1 MGLLKFYS
9 DNMQVLIENVNII
22 NPGEDVKTHQNIL
35 IEDNLIKRISQDKL
49 STKSDVKI
57 IDGEDNYLLPGFI
70 DCHTHIFAKG
80 FHKEENMVNPLGI
93 HFYNAVPHSLQ
104 TINAGVT
111 TIRDC
116 GSADLSFKLA
126 QQRKL
131 FTAPKVHLSVAPLV
145 MTGGHFD
152 LLLSSGWD
160 MEIMYPGFP
169 KGRCDGVEEVL
180 KKTRE
185 VKRAG
190 ADFIKVMASGGV
202 LTTNTSPKFAQFNK
216 KELKTI
222 VNEASA
228 NDMKVSAHC
237 HSLKGMN
244 NCIDAGVSSIEH
256 GTFIDKKTSSRMVKK
271 GTSLVPTLLVHQFLY
286 KNGFPKWDNYAAEK
300 TAKLKEIV
308 KIHKENISAAYELG
322 VNILMGTDSGVIPHG
337 HNLEELVH
345 LTDIGMS
352 ESEAI
357 ASGTLKAAEFLGY
370 YDLGQ
375 IKENYIADL
384 ILVNSNP
391 LDDISILSDNDN
403 ILTVMQDG
411 IVVK

>member
-1 MGLLKFYS
+1 
-9 DNMQVLIENVNII
+9 MQTLIENVNII
-22 NPGEDVKTHQNIL
+22 TPGEDIKTHQNVL
-35 IEDNLIKRISQDKL
+35 IEDNLIKTITHDKIFN
-49 STKSDVKI
+49 DCMV

-80 FHKEENMVNPLGI
+80 FHKEENMANPLGI
-93 HFYNAVPHSLQ
+93 HFYNAVPHSKQ

-131 FTAPKVHLSVAPLV
+131 FIAPKIHLSITPLV

-152 LLLSSGWD
+152 LLLPSGWD

-190 ADFIKVMASGGV
+190 ADFIKVMCSGGV
-202 LTTNTSPKFAQFNK
+202 LTTNTSPNFAQFNK

-222 VNEASA
+222 VSEARSS
-228 NDMKVSAHC
+228 NMKVSAHC
-237 HSLKGMN
+237 HSLEGIN
-244 NCIDAGVSSIEH
+244 NCIKAGFSSIEH
-256 GTFIDKKTSSRMVKK
+256 ATFIDKKAAGKMAKNNV
-271 GTSLVPTLLVHQFLY
+271 SLVPTLLVHQFLY
-286 KNGFPKWDNYAAEK
+286 KNGFPAWDNYASEK

-308 KIHKENISAAYELG
+308 KVHKENIAVAYQEG

-352 ESEAI
+352 ETEAI
-357 ASGTLKAAEFLGY
+357 ASGTIKAAEFLGQ
-370 YDLGQ
+370 DNIGQ
-375 IKENYIADL
+375 VKKNHVADL

-391 LDDISILSDNDN
+391 LDDISVLSNNDN
-403 ILTVMQDG
+403 ILNVFQDG
-411 IVVK
+411 VLVK

>member
-1 MGLLKFYS
+1 
-9 DNMQVLIENVNII
+9 MQTLIENVNIV
-22 NPGEDVKTHQNIL
+22 NPFEEVKTHQNVL
-35 IEDNLIKRISQDKL
+35 IEDNLIKEISSGNINADN
-49 STKSDVKI
+49 V
-57 IDGEDNYLLPGFI
+57 IDGEDNYLLSGFI

-80 FHKEENMVNPLGI
+80 FHKQENMANPLGL
-93 HFYNAVPHSLQ
+93 HFYNAVPHALQ

-126 QQRKL
+126 QKRKL
-131 FTAPKVHLSVAPLV
+131 FTAPKIHLSITPLV

-152 LLLSSGWD
+152 LLLPSGWD
-160 MEIMYPGFP
+160 MEIIYPGFP

-202 LTTNTSPKFAQFNK
+202 LTTNSSPEFAQFNK

-228 NDMKVSAHC
+228 NNMKVSAHC

-244 NCIDAGVSSIEH
+244 NCISAGFSSIEH
-256 GTFIDKKTSSRMVKK
+256 GTFIDKKTSKRMVENNV
-271 GTSLVPTLLVHQFLY
+271 SLVPTLLVHQYLY
-286 KNGFPKWDNYAAEK
+286 ENGFPEWDSYANEK
-300 TAKLKEIV
+300 TEKLKEIIKV
-308 KIHKENISAAYELG
+308 HKENITTAYSEG

-337 HNLEELVH
+337 HNLEELTH

-357 ASGTLKAAEFLGY
+357 ASGTVKAAEFLGF
-370 YDLGQ
+370 DNLGLVRQ
-375 IKENYIADL
+375 NYIADL

-391 LDDISILSDNDN
+391 LDDVSTLKDNDN
-403 ILTVMQDG
+403 ILKVIQDG
-411 IVVK
+411 CIVK

>member
-1 MGLLKFYS
+1 
-9 DNMQVLIENVNII
+9 MQTLIENVNIV
-22 NPGEDVKTHQNIL
+22 NPFEEVKTNQKVL
-35 IEDNLIKRISQDKL
+35 IEGNVIKQITSDKIKADN
-49 STKSDVKI
+49 V
-57 IDGEDNYLLPGFI
+57 IDGEDNYLMPGFI

-80 FHKEENMVNPLGI
+80 FHKEENMANPLGL
-93 HFYNAVPHSLQ
+93 HFYNAVPHALQ

-131 FTAPKVHLSVAPLV
+131 FTAPKIHLSITPLV

-152 LLLSSGWD
+152 LLLPSGWD
-160 MEIMYPGFP
+160 MEIIYPGFP

-202 LTTNTSPKFAQFNK
+202 LTTNSSPEFAQFNI

-222 VNEASA
+222 VCEANA
-228 NDMKVSAHC
+228 NNMKVSAHC

-244 NCIDAGVSSIEH
+244 NCISAGFSSIEH
-256 GTFIDKKTSSRMVKK
+256 GTFIDKKTSKRMVENDV
-271 GTSLVPTLLVHQFLY
+271 SLIPTLLVHQYLY
-286 KNGFPKWDNYAAEK
+286 ENGFPAWDSYAAEK
-300 TAKLKEIV
+300 TEKLKEIV
-308 KIHKENISAAYELG
+308 KVHKENIATAYEQG

-337 HNLEELVH
+337 HNLEELTH
-345 LTDIGMS
+345 LTSIGMS
-352 ESEAI
+352 EDEAI
-357 ASGTLKAAEFLGY
+357 AAGTVKSAEFLGF
-370 YDLGQ
+370 DNLGLV
-375 IKENYIADL
+375 KENCIADL

-391 LDDISILSDNDN
+391 LEDVSILRDNDN
-403 ILTVMQDG
+403 ILKVIQDG
-411 IVVK
+411 CVVK

>member
-1 MGLLKFYS
+1 
-9 DNMQVLIENVNII
+9 MQTLIENVNVI
-22 NPGEDVKTHQNIL
+22 NPFEEIETHQNVL
-35 IEDNLIKRISQDKL
+35 IENNLIKEISP
-49 STKSDVKI
+49 SINTKDNVNV
-57 IDGEDNYLLPGFI
+57 IDGEDNYLLSGFI

-80 FHKEENMVNPLGI
+80 FHKEENMANPLGI

-111 TIRDC
+111 SIRDC

-131 FTAPKVHLSVAPLV
+131 FIAPKIHLSITPLV

-152 LLLSSGWD
+152 LLLPSGFD

-169 KGRCDGVEEVL
+169 KGRCDGIEEVL

-185 VKRAG
+185 IKRAG

-202 LTTNTSPKFAQFNK
+202 LTTNTSPEFAQFNK

-222 VNEASA
+222 VKEAAA
-228 NDMKVSAHC
+228 NNMKVSAHC

-244 NCIDAGVSSIEH
+244 NCIDAGFSSIEH
-256 GTFIDKKTSSRMVKK
+256 GTFIDKKTACRMAKK
-271 GTSLVPTLLVHQFLY
+271 NVTLVPTLLVHQFLY
-286 KNGFPKWDNYAAEK
+286 KAGFPAWDNYAAEK

-308 KIHKENISAAYELG
+308 KVHKENISVAYEQG

-337 HNLEELVH
+337 HNLEELIH

-352 ESEAI
+352 ENEAI
-357 ASGTLKAAEFLGY
+357 ASGTQKAAEFLGH
-370 YDLGQ
+370 DNLGLV
-375 IKENYIADL
+375 KENYVADL

-391 LDDISILSDNDN
+391 LDDVSVLSDNNN
-403 ILTVMQDG
+403 ILKVIQDG
-411 IVVK
+411 IEVKN

>member
-1 MGLLKFYS
+1 
-9 DNMQVLIENVNII
+9 MQILIENVNVV
-22 NPGEDVKTHQNIL
+22 NPFQEIKTHQNVL
-35 IEDNLIKRISQDKL
+35 IEDNLIKEIS
-49 STKSDVKI
+49 SSKI
-57 IDGEDNYLLPGFI
+57 KTDANVIDGEDNYLLPGFI

-80 FHKEENMVNPLGI
+80 FHKEENMSNPLGI

-131 FTAPKVHLSVAPLV
+131 FTAPKVHLSITPLV

-152 LLLSSGWD
+152 LLLPSGWD
-160 MEIMYPGFP
+160 MEIIYPGFP

-202 LTTNTSPKFAQFNK
+202 LTTNSSPEFAQFNK

-222 VNEASA
+222 VREAAA

-244 NCIDAGVSSIEH
+244 NCIKAGFSSIEH
-256 GTFIDKKTSSRMVKK
+256 GTFVDRKTSRIMAEEDV
-271 GTSLVPTLLVHQFLY
+271 SLVPTLLVHQFLY
-286 KNGFPKWDNYAAEK
+286 KNGFPQWDSYAEEK
-300 TAKLKEIV
+300 SQKLKEIV
-308 KIHKENISAAYELG
+308 KVHKENISVAYEEG

-352 ESEAI
+352 NDEAI
-357 ASGTLKAAEFLGY
+357 ASGTVKAAEFLGF
-370 YDLGQ
+370 DNLGRV
-375 IKENYIADL
+375 KENYVADL

-391 LDDISILSDNDN
+391 LDDVSILSDNDN
-403 ILTVMQDG
+403 ILNVIQDG
-411 IVVK
+411 DVVK

>member
-1 MGLLKFYS
+1 
-9 DNMQVLIENVNII
+9 MQTLIENVNII
-22 NPGEDVKTHQNIL
+22 NPFEEIKTNQNVL
-35 IEDNLIKRISQDKL
+35 IENNLIKEISSQKINANAN
-49 STKSDVKI
+49 I
-57 IDGEDNYLLPGFI
+57 IDGDDNYLLSGFI

-80 FHKEENMVNPLGI
+80 FHKQENMANPLGL

-116 GSADLSFKLA
+116 GSADLSFKMA
-126 QQRKL
+126 QQQKL
-131 FTAPKVHLSVAPLV
+131 FTAPKIHLSITPLV

-152 LLLSSGWD
+152 LLLPSGWD
-160 MEIMYPGFP
+160 MEIIYPGFP

-202 LTTNTSPKFAQFNK
+202 LTTNSSPEFAQFNK
-216 KELKTI
+216 KELNTI
-222 VNEASA
+222 VCEAKA

-237 HSLKGMN
+237 HSLKGIN
-244 NCIDAGVSSIEH
+244 NCIDAGFSSIEH
-256 GTFIDKKTSSRMVKK
+256 GTFIDKKTSKRMVEKDV
-271 GTSLVPTLLVHQFLY
+271 SLVPTLLVHQFLY
-286 KNGFPKWDNYAAEK
+286 ENGFPEWDSYADEK
-300 TAKLKEIV
+300 TEKLKEIV
-308 KIHKENISAAYELG
+308 KVHKENIRVAYEQG

-337 HNLEELVH
+337 HNLEELKH

-352 ESEAI
+352 EAEAI
-357 ASGTLKAAEFLGY
+357 AAGTVRAAEFLGF
-370 YDLGQ
+370 DNLGLVR
-375 IKENYIADL
+375 KNYVADL

-391 LDDISILSDNDN
+391 LDDITCLSDNDN
-403 ILTVMQDG
+403 ILRVIQDG
-411 IVVK
+411 YMVK

>member
-1 MGLLKFYS
+1 
-9 DNMQVLIENVNII
+9 MQTLIENVNVI
-22 NPGEDVKTHQNIL
+22 NPFEEIETHQNVL
-35 IEDNLIKRISQDKL
+35 IENNLIKEISP
-49 STKSDVKI
+49 SINTKDNVNV
-57 IDGEDNYLLPGFI
+57 IDGEDNYLLSGFI

-80 FHKEENMVNPLGI
+80 FHKEENMANPLGI

-111 TIRDC
+111 SIRDC

-131 FTAPKVHLSVAPLV
+131 FIAPKIHLSITPLV

-152 LLLSSGWD
+152 LLLPSGFD

-169 KGRCDGVEEVL
+169 KGRCDGIEEVL

-185 VKRAG
+185 IKRAG

-202 LTTNTSPKFAQFNK
+202 LTTNTSPEFAQFNK

-222 VNEASA
+222 VKEADA
-228 NDMKVSAHC
+228 NNMKVSAHC

-244 NCIDAGVSSIEH
+244 NCIDAGFSSIEH
-256 GTFIDKKTSSRMVKK
+256 GTFIDKKTACRMAKK
-271 GTSLVPTLLVHQFLY
+271 NVTLVPTLLVHQFLY
-286 KNGFPKWDNYAAEK
+286 KAGFPAWDNYAAEK

-308 KIHKENISAAYELG
+308 KVHKENISVAYDQG

-337 HNLEELVH
+337 HNLEELIH

-352 ESEAI
+352 ENEAI
-357 ASGTLKAAEFLGY
+357 ASGTQKAAEFLGH
-370 YDLGQ
+370 DNLGLV
-375 IKENYIADL
+375 KENYVADL

-391 LDDISILSDNDN
+391 LDDVSVLSDNNN
-403 ILTVMQDG
+403 ILKVIQDG
-411 IVVK
+411 IEVKN

>member
-1 MGLLKFYS
+1 
-9 DNMQVLIENVNII
+9 MQTLIENVNII
-22 NPGEDVKTHQNIL
+22 TPGEDIKTHQNVL
-35 IEDNLIKRISQDKL
+35 IEDNLIKTITHDKISNDCM
-49 STKSDVKI
+49 V

-80 FHKEENMVNPLGI
+80 FHKEENMANPLGI
-93 HFYNAVPHSLQ
+93 HFYNAVPHSKQ

-131 FTAPKVHLSVAPLV
+131 FIAPKIHLSITPLV

-152 LLLSSGWD
+152 LLLPSGWD

-190 ADFIKVMASGGV
+190 ADFIKVMCSGGV
-202 LTTNTSPKFAQFNK
+202 LTTNTSPNFAQLNK

-222 VNEASA
+222 VSEARSS
-228 NDMKVSAHC
+228 NMKVSAHC
-237 HSLKGMN
+237 HSLEGIN
-244 NCIDAGVSSIEH
+244 NCIKAGFSSIEH
-256 GTFIDKKTSSRMVKK
+256 ATFIDKKAAGKMAKNNV
-271 GTSLVPTLLVHQFLY
+271 SLVPTLLVHQFLY
-286 KNGFPKWDNYAAEK
+286 KNGFPAWDNYASEK

-308 KIHKENISAAYELG
+308 KVHKENIAVAYQEG

-352 ESEAI
+352 ETEAI
-357 ASGTLKAAEFLGY
+357 ASGTIKAAEFLGQ
-370 YDLGQ
+370 DNIGQ
-375 IKENYIADL
+375 VKKNHVADL

-391 LDDISILSDNDN
+391 LDDISVLSNNDN
-403 ILTVMQDG
+403 ILNVFQDG
-411 IVVK
+411 VLVK

>member
-1 MGLLKFYS
+1 
-9 DNMQVLIENVNII
+9 MQTLIENVNVI
-22 NPGEDVKTHQNIL
+22 NPFEDIKTHQNVL
-35 IEDNLIKRISQDKL
+35 IEDNLIKEITS
-49 STKSDVKI
+49 SKI
-57 IDGEDNYLLPGFI
+57 IADNVIDGEDNYLLPGFI

-80 FHKEENMVNPLGI
+80 FHKEENMANPLGL

-111 TIRDC
+111 TVRDC

-126 QQRKL
+126 QKKKL
-131 FTAPKVHLSVAPLV
+131 FTAPKVHLSITPLV

-152 LLLSSGWD
+152 LFLPSGWD
-160 MEIMYPGFP
+160 MEIIYPGFP

-202 LTTNTSPKFAQFNK
+202 LTTNTSPEFPLFNK

-222 VNEASA
+222 VDEAKAS
-228 NDMKVSAHC
+228 NMKVSAHC

-244 NCIDAGVSSIEH
+244 NCIDVGFSSIEH
-256 GTFIDKKTSSRMVKK
+256 GTFIDKKTAEKMADKK
-271 GTSLVPTLLVHQFLY
+271 VNLVPTLLVHQFLAR
-286 KNGFPKWDNYAAEK
+286 NGFPPWDSYASEK
-300 TAKLKEIV
+300 TQKLKEIV
-308 KIHKENISAAYELG
+308 KVHKENISTAYDVG

-345 LTDIGMS
+345 LTDMGMS
-352 ESEAI
+352 EDEAI
-357 ASGTLKAAEFLGY
+357 AAGTVKAAEFLGFEN
-370 YDLGQ
+370 LGLV
-375 IKENYIADL
+375 KENYIADL

-391 LDDISILSDNDN
+391 LDDISVLSDNDN
-403 ILTVMQDG
+403 ILSVVQDG
-411 IVVK
+411 CEVKN

>member
-1 MGLLKFYS
+1 
-9 DNMQVLIENVNII
+9 MQTLIENVNIV
-22 NPGEDVKTHQNIL
+22 NPFEDVKTHQNVL
-35 IEDNLIKRISQDKL
+35 IEDNLIKEIS
-49 STKSDVKI
+49 SSKI
-57 IDGEDNYLLPGFI
+57 KADNVIDGEDNYLLSGFI

-80 FHKEENMVNPLGI
+80 FHKEENMANPLGL

-131 FTAPKVHLSVAPLV
+131 FTAPKVQLSITPLV

-152 LLLSSGWD
+152 LLLPSGWD
-160 MEIMYPGFP
+160 MEIIYPGFP

-202 LTTNTSPKFAQFNK
+202 LTTKTSPEFAQFNK

-222 VNEASA
+222 VNEAKA
-228 NDMKVSAHC
+228 TNTKVSAHC

-244 NCIDAGVSSIEH
+244 NCIDAGFSSIEH
-256 GTFIDKKTSSRMVKK
+256 GTFIDRKTSQKMVKK
-271 GTSLVPTLLVHQFLY
+271 NVSLVATLLVHQFLA
-286 KNGFPKWDNYAAEK
+286 KNGFPAWDMYASEK
-300 TAKLKEIV
+300 TSKLKEIV
-308 KIHKENISAAYELG
+308 KVHKENVSVAYEEG

-337 HNLEELVH
+337 HNLEELIH
-345 LTDIGMS
+345 LTDVGMS
-352 ESEAI
+352 AEEAI
-357 ASGTLKAAEFLGY
+357 AAGTVKAAEFLGF
-370 YDLGQ
+370 DNLGLV
-375 IKENYIADL
+375 KENYVADL
-384 ILVNSNP
+384 ILINSNP
-391 LDDISILSDNDN
+391 LDDVSVLSNNNN
-403 ILTVMQDG
+403 ILKVMQDG
-411 IVVK
+411 LLVK

>member
-1 MGLLKFYS
+1 M
-9 DNMQVLIENVNII
+9 MQTLIENVNVI
-22 NPGEDVKTHQNIL
+22 NPFEDIKTHQNVL
-35 IEDNLIKRISQDKL
+35 IEDNLIKEITS
-49 STKSDVKI
+49 SKI
-57 IDGEDNYLLPGFI
+57 IADNVIDGEDNYLLPGFI

-80 FHKEENMVNPLGI
+80 FHKEENMANPLGL

-111 TIRDC
+111 TVRDC

-126 QQRKL
+126 QKKKL
-131 FTAPKVHLSVAPLV
+131 FTAPKVHLSITPLV

-152 LLLSSGWD
+152 LLLPSGWD
-160 MEIMYPGFP
+160 MEIIYPGFP

-202 LTTNTSPKFAQFNK
+202 LTTNTSPDFPQFNK

-222 VNEASA
+222 VDEAKAS
-228 NDMKVSAHC
+228 NMKVSAHC

-244 NCIDAGVSSIEH
+244 NCIDVGFSSIEH
-256 GTFIDKKTSSRMVKK
+256 GTFIDKKTAEKMADKK
-271 GTSLVPTLLVHQFLY
+271 VNLVPTLLVHQFLAR
-286 KNGFPKWDNYAAEK
+286 NGFPPWDSYADEK
-300 TAKLKEIV
+300 TQKLKEIV
-308 KIHKENISAAYELG
+308 KVHKENISTAYDVG

-337 HNLEELVH
+337 HNLEELIH

-352 ESEAI
+352 EDEAI
-357 ASGTLKAAEFLGY
+357 ASGTVKAAEFLGFEN
-370 YDLGQ
+370 LGLV
-375 IKENYIADL
+375 KENYIADL

-391 LDDISILSDNDN
+391 LDDISVLSDNDN
-403 ILTVMQDG
+403 ILSVVQDG
-411 IVVK
+411 CEVKN

>member
-1 MGLLKFYS
+1 
-9 DNMQVLIENVNII
+9 MQTLIENVNIV
-22 NPGEDVKTHQNIL
+22 NPSEDVKTHQNVL
-35 IEDNLIKRISQDKL
+35 IEDNLIKEISSDKI
-49 STKSDVKI
+49 SAKDDVKVVE
-57 IDGEDNYLLPGFI
+57 GNDNYLLPGFI

-80 FHKEENMVNPLGI
+80 FHKEENMANPLGI

-126 QQRKL
+126 QQRGL
-131 FTAPKVHLSVAPLV
+131 FTAPKVHLSITPLV

-152 LLLSSGWD
+152 LLLPSGWD

-169 KGRCDGVEEVL
+169 KGRCDGIEEVL

-190 ADFIKVMASGGV
+190 ADFIKVMCSGGV
-202 LTTNTSPKFAQFNK
+202 LTTNSSPEFAQFNK

-222 VNEASA
+222 VCEANA

-244 NCIDAGVSSIEH
+244 NCIDAGFSSIEH
-256 GTFIDKKTSSRMVKK
+256 GTFIDKKTACRMAENNV
-271 GTSLVPTLLVHQFLY
+271 SLVPTLLVHQFLY
-286 KNGFPKWDNYAAEK
+286 NNGFPAWDNYAEEK
-300 TAKLKEIV
+300 SAKLKEIV
-308 KIHKENISAAYELG
+308 KVHKENISVAYEEG
-322 VNILMGTDSGVIPHG
+322 VNILMGTDSGVISHG

-345 LTDIGMS
+345 LTEIGMS
-352 ESEAI
+352 EDEAI
-357 ASGTLKAAEFLGY
+357 ASGTVKAAEFLGK
-370 YDLGQ
+370 DNLGM
-375 IKENYIADL
+375 IKENYVADL

-391 LDDISILSDNDN
+391 LEDISILSDNDN
-403 ILTVMQDG
+403 VLNVIQDG
-411 IVVK
+411 NVVK

>member
-1 MGLLKFYS
+1 MKT
-9 DNMQVLIENVNII
+9 LIENVNII
-22 NPGEDVKTHQNIL
+22 NPEEIETNQNIL
-35 IEDNLIKRISQDKL
+35 IEDNVIKEIS
-49 STKSDVKI
+49 SSKI
-57 IDGEDNYLLPGFI
+57 KANANVIDGEDNYLLPGFI
-70 DCHTHIFAKG
+70 DCHAHIFAKG
-80 FHKEENMVNPLGI
+80 FHKEENMANPLGL
-93 HFYNAVPHSLQ
+93 HFYNAVPHALQ

-131 FTAPKVHLSVAPLV
+131 FIAPKIQLSISPLV

-152 LLLSSGWD
+152 LFLPSGWD
-160 MEIMYPGFP
+160 MEIIYPGFP

-185 VKRAG
+185 MKRAG

-202 LTTNTSPKFAQFNK
+202 LTTNSSPEFAQFNK

-222 VNEASA
+222 VKEASA

-244 NCIDAGVSSIEH
+244 NCIDAGFSSIEH
-256 GTFIDKKTSSRMVKK
+256 GTFIDKKTACKMVKNNV
-271 GTSLVPTLLVHQFLY
+271 SLVPTLLVHQFLY
-286 KNGFPKWDNYAAEK
+286 ENGFPAWDNYASEK
-300 TAKLKEIV
+300 LAKLKEIV
-308 KIHKENISAAYELG
+308 KVHKENISIAYEEG

-337 HNLEELVH
+337 HNLEELTH
-345 LTDIGMS
+345 LVEIGMS
-352 ESEAI
+352 ESQAI
-357 ASGTLKAAEFLGY
+357 AAGTVKAAEFLNK
-370 YDLGQ
+370 DNLGLV
-375 IKENYIADL
+375 KENYIADL

-391 LDDISILSDNDN
+391 LDDVSILSDNDN
-403 ILTVMQDG
+403 ILNVFQDG
-411 IVVK
+411 VLVK

>member
-1 MGLLKFYS
+1 
-9 DNMQVLIENVNII
+9 MQTLIETVNIV
-22 NPGEDVKTHQNIL
+22 NPFEEVKTHQNVL
-35 IEDNLIKRISQDKL
+35 IEDKVIKEIS
-49 STKSDVKI
+49 SSKI
-57 IDGEDNYLLPGFI
+57 KADNVIDGEDNYLMAGFI

-80 FHKEENMVNPLGI
+80 FHKEENMANPLGL

-126 QQRKL
+126 QQKKL
-131 FTAPKVHLSVAPLV
+131 FTAPKVHLSITPLV

-152 LLLSSGWD
+152 LLLPSGWD
-160 MEIMYPGFP
+160 MEIIYPGFP

-185 VKRAG
+185 VRRAG

-202 LTTNTSPKFAQFNK
+202 LTTNTSPEFAQFNK

-222 VNEASA
+222 VNEAKA
-228 NDMKVSAHC
+228 TNMKVSAHC

-244 NCIDAGVSSIEH
+244 NCIDAGFSSIEH
-256 GTFIDKKTSSRMVKK
+256 GTFIDRKTSKKMVEKDV
-271 GTSLVPTLLVHQFLY
+271 SLVATLLVHQFLVE
-286 KNGFPKWDNYAAEK
+286 NGFPQWDSYAAEK

-308 KIHKENISAAYELG
+308 KVHKENVSAAYEEG

-352 ESEAI
+352 ADEAI
-357 ASGTLKAAEFLGY
+357 AAGTVKAAEFLGF
-370 YDLGQ
+370 DNLGLVR
-375 IKENYIADL
+375 KNYVADL

-391 LDDISILSDNDN
+391 MDDVSVLSNNDN
-403 ILTVMQDG
+403 ILNVMQDG
-411 IVVK
+411 LFVK